1 MLGVAAPPVNAQQQ
15 RTDPQASSPA
25 GVIYEI
31 PFDTAR
37 RDAAPKSARGQRG
50 GNSSSHQT
58 SSGSVAG
65 GSGTGGG
72 PGTGAGGGGGTPPA
86 SASGG
91 SGSSASATGSS
102 ASATG
107 SSGTAASGASSA
119 GSGAGTTGGGTSG
132 ASANPNV
139 GTSIH
144 SENGF
149 GSSSNVP
156 GVAGA
161 KVLDDGPPASAVRAS
176 TSSTTIPSA
185 ATYGVLIVLVLVGG
199 WIGLAASR
207 GLRTG

>member
-15 RTDPQASSPA
+15 RTDPEASSPA

-50 GNSSSHQT
+50 GNSSHQT

-65 GSGTGGG
+65 GSGG
-72 PGTGAGGGGGTPPA
+72 GTGAGGGGTGASGGGGTPPA

-91 SGSSASATGSS
+91 SGSSTGASG
-102 ASATG
+102 SATG
-107 SSGTAASGASSA
+107 SSGTAASGANAA
-119 GSGAGTTGGGTSG
+119 GSDASATGAGTSG

-185 ATYGVLIVLVLVGG
+185 ATYGVLIVLALVGG